1 MDLPSSSLPDHGSL
15 ILLLVL
21 LIVSPCDNFFVKR
34 MLLSFA
40 RSLPHWTIAAWVC
53 DPTIGGL
60 AWPEGAGVQGLSRR
74 TRGPLAG
81 QEEQLD
87 GVLAIGCGPLR
98 VQRNGEASAH
108 LVQGE
113 IGLELPALDG
123 VHANGDVGSVVH
135 PPPDKVFM
143 MLRPCLFFMMLVFFD
158 VVVGVA
164 LGVSGVVVAY
174 LVLVAASCYVF
185 LFCLVLVLLLCC
197 VVFDL

>member
-1 MDLPSSSLPDHGSL
+1 M
-15 ILLLVL
+15 
-21 LIVSPCDNFFVKR
+21 FKR
-34 MLLSFA
+34 MLLSFTL
-40 RSLPHWTIAAWVC
+40 SLPHWTLAAWVC
-53 DPTIGGL
+53 GPTISGL

-143 MLRPCLFFMMLVFFD
+143 MLRPCLLFMMLVFLMLLF
-158 VVVGVA
+158 
-164 LGVSGVVVAY
+164 
-174 LVLVAASCYVF
+174 VLLSVC
-185 LFCLVLVLLLCC
+185 LVLLLRILFLWLL
-197 VVFDL
+197 VVMCSSSA